1 MGILHNLS
9 TDIGNIVALGRKTS
23 DTHMITL
30 VVIPVPK
37 FWQ

>member
-1 MGILHNLS
+1 MS
-9 TDIGNIVALGRKTS
+9 TDIGNIVALGRNTT

-30 VVIPVPK
+30 VVIPISK